1 MHNKKT
7 KKNHVCIGHRFLS
20 CQKMIN
26 VAKFKGKPFTIIKA
40 HSDLHAALQ
49 CCDQKLKVAPILL
62 FPHFEEE
69 ADAAYG
75 SVGPF
80 PLDDVEVAED
90 TVPQTPIGRRIIQK
104 SPSPSPVPYP
114 TFQRG
119 GSSASTCKRP
129 STEEDGDEDEA
140 DKPKKMVKAV
150 VYDDADDE
158 R

>member
-7 KKNHVCIGHRFLS
+7 KKNHACIGHRFLG

-26 VAKFKGKPFTIIKA
+26 VAKFKGKPFTIVKA

-49 CCDQKLKVAPILL
+49 CSDPKLKVAPILL
-62 FPHFEEE
+62 FPYFEEE

-75 SVGPF
+75 SVGPL
-80 PLDDVEVAED
+80 PLGDVEVAED
-90 TVPQTPIGRRIIQK
+90 TPPHTPIGRRLIQK
-104 SPSPSPVPYP
+104 SPSPSPVPNP
-114 TFQRG
+114 TLQRG
-119 GSSASTCKRP
+119 GSSASTSQKP
-129 STEEDGDEDEA
+129 HTEEAGDEDEA
-140 DKPKKMVKAV
+140 DNPTKKVKSV